1 MKYSR
6 IAGFAAVLGCCATCI
21 AAAVPDERRE
31 RVLSDIAAMDARR
44 AAEQAALKD
53 ACSIADYAQLAKSVR
68 GTTVWTDAFRAAVR
82 EHEIVRFPPGTYWMD
97 GAVTLPSNRRIE
109 ATGATV
115 KLLSPVNT
123 VLLRNEHAQDGT
135 LAPVDSAA
143 RDENI
148 AVVGGR
154 WEDWSERRAGYG
166 KTGRFNAGPRE
177 KGTNVYGV
185 SALVYFGNVR
195 GVTLQ
200 GATFARVGA
209 FAFQAGDVE
218 DLLCDD
224 IAFDGCFADGLH
236 INGGCRNVHVRN
248 VRGEVGDDLVALNLY
263 DWQNSSVNFGP
274 MDTVLCEDIVF
285 TAGYP
290 AFRILPA
297 VYTYLDGST
306 VDCALRNA
314 VIRRVKGVCAYKM
327 YLQTPPYAV
336 GTAPER
342 GAPGSGENI
351 WFEDLDIDLDRPI
364 DPFPEYL
371 CGDPVRGHF
380 AAFEIGANA
389 KDVHLRDVR
398 LKMHADR
405 YPLSHL
411 VCVGPKSILVQ
422 AGKGKSEIFDPYVSC
437 RVEEISI
444 EGLEVTGE
452 LREPVHCTAFSDIN
466 GDGRSTGS
474 GSVGVVRVCGQGKA
488 GTP

>member
-1 MKYSR
+1 MR
-6 IAGFAAVLGCCATCI
+6 RPAACTALLACCAACI
-21 AAAVPDERRE
+21 VQAVPFERRG

-53 ACSIADYAQLAKSVR
+53 VCSIADYAQFAKSVR

-82 EHEIVRFPPGTYWMD
+82 EHEVVRFPPGTYWMD
-97 GAVTLPSNRRIE
+97 GVVVLPSNRRIE

-166 KTGRFNAGPRE
+166 RTGRFNAGLRE
-177 KGTNVYGV
+177 KGTNFYGV
-185 SALVYFGNVR
+185 SSLVYFGNVR

-200 GATFARVGA
+200 GVTFARVGA

-274 MDTVLCEDIVF
+274 MDTVLCEDIAF

-290 AFRILPA
+290 AFRMLPA
-297 VYTYLDGST
+297 IYTYRDGST

-314 VIRRVKGVCAYKM
+314 VIRRVKGVSTYKM
-327 YLQTPPYAV
+327 YLQTPPYIV

-351 WFEDLDIDLDRPI
+351 WFEDLDIDLDRPV

-371 CGDPVRGHF
+371 DGDSVRGHF
-380 AAFEIGANA
+380 AAFEIGANV
-389 KDVHLRDVR
+389 KDVHLRNVR

-411 VCVGPKSILVQ
+411 VSVGPKSILVP
-422 AGKGKSEIFDPYVSC
+422 ARKGKAKSEIFDPYVSC
-437 RVEEISI
+437 HVDEISI

-452 LREPVHCTAFSDIN
+452 LREAVHCTSFNDVN
-466 GDGRSTGS
+466 GDGRSS
-474 GSVGVVRVCGQGKA
+474 GAGKVGVVREMA
-488 GTP
+488 HEE